1 MNTVSSFGR
10 RQKPSGSPVRKL
22 FLEGDVLAESE
33 KVQQSAM
40 EVDERVGMVE
50 EYLNALLPTD
60 WDSMDLYQRRNFL
73 QGSEFGQPDHKGTV
87 VRTEVSNPGKFGVSV
102 LARICRN

>member
-1 MNTVSSFGR
+1 MVDLPMPCS
-10 RQKPSGSPVRKL
+10 PSRL

-33 KVQQSAM
+33 KVQQYAM

-60 WDSMDLYQRRNFL
+60 WDSMDLYHAHR
-73 QGSEFGQPDHKGTV
+73 
-87 VRTEVSNPGKFGVSV
+87 
-102 LARICRN
+102 